1 VLRERLRALIRV
13 GMRSLVCGVGSGFG
27 RCCVFLNTGW
37 SCASWLVCVCVCEG
51 VIVGEQWYT
60 GSTLFGGA
68 A

>member
-1 VLRERLRALIRV
+1 MLRERIRALIRV

-27 RCCVFLNTGW
+27 RCCVCLSTGW
-37 SCASWLVCVCVCEG
+37 FCASWLVCVCEG

-60 GSTLFGGA
+60 GSTFLGGA